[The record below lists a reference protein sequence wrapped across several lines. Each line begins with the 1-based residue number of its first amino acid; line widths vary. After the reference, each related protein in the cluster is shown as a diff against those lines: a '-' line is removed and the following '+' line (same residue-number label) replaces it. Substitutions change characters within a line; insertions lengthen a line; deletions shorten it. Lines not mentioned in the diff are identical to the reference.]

1 MQTTTHRPPGLVLTD
16 HRFVV
21 PLDYGDPGGESL
33 TVFARELVA
42 PRREGDA
49 LPWLVFFEGGPGFE
63 SPRPLARGHT
73 WLERALKD
81 WRVLLLDQRG
91 TGRSTPINGRTLAER
106 GSAEDQAEYLTH
118 FRADSIVRDAEH
130 IRRQLLDDDVRW
142 DVAGQSYGGF
152 CITSYLSLAPEGICQ
167 AFVMGGLPPLSASPD
182 DVYRALYPRVLEKNR
197 LYFERYPEDRGRLA
211 AVIEQLD
218 AGSVTLPGGDRLTP
232 ERLQCL
238 GIVFGMSDGFE
249 RVHYLLEEAFF
260 EDSDRPRFSDRF
272 LYLAEAA
279 TGFYANPLY
288 PALHEP
294 IYCQGTGAEWAA
306 HRVRDEFPA
315 FAPSSAEPVFTG
327 EMIFPWMFEQQAAL
341 RPLQEAAEL
350 LAHRSDWPALYDPAR
365 LGQCRARSA
374 AVIYHDDMYVDATAS
389 QATARAIAGLR
400 PWITN
405 QYQHDGGYEEGERL
419 FDRLVNMAGGEV

>member
-1 MQTTTHRPPGLVLTD
+1 MQTATHRAPGLVLTD
-16 HRFVV
+16 HQFLV
-21 PLDYGDPGGESL
+21 PVDHDDPAGESL
-33 TVFARELVA
+33 TVFAREAVA
-42 PRREGDA
+42 PRRERDA
-49 LPWLVFFEGGPGFE
+49 LPWLVFFQGGPGFE
-63 SPRPLARGHT
+63 SPRPLARVQI
-73 WLERALKD
+73 WMERALKD

-106 GSAEDQAEYLTH
+106 GSPERQAEYLTH

-130 IRRQLLDDDVRW
+130 IRRQLLGDDEQW

-152 CITSYLSLAPEGICQ
+152 CITTYLSLAPEGIRQ

-238 GIVFGMSDGFE
+238 GIVFGMHDGFE

-260 EDSDRPRFSDRF
+260 EDSDRARFSDRF
-272 LYLAEAA
+272 LYDAEAA

-288 PALHEP
+288 AALHEP
-294 IYCQGTGAEWAA
+294 IYCQGTAAGWAA
-306 HRVRDEFPA
+306 QRVRDEFPA
-315 FAPSSAEPVFTG
+315 FDPSSAEPVFTG

-341 RPLQEAAEL
+341 RPLQDAAEL
-350 LAHRSDWPALYDPAR
+350 LAQRSDWPALYDPAR
-365 LGQCRARSA
+365 LGQSRARSA
-374 AVIYHDDMYVDATAS
+374 AVIYHDDMYVDAIAS
-389 QATARAIAGLR
+389 QATARAIAGMR

-405 QYQHDGGYEEGERL
+405 QYQHDGGYEDGERL
-419 FDRLVNMAGGEV
+419 FDRLVNMASGEV

>member
-1 MQTTTHRPPGLVLTD
+1 MQTATHRAPGLVLTD
-16 HRFVV
+16 HQFLV
-21 PLDYGDPGGESL
+21 PLDHGDPAGESL
-33 TVFARELVA
+33 TVFAREAVA
-42 PRREGDA
+42 PRRERDA
-49 LPWLVFFEGGPGFE
+49 LPWLVFFQGGPGFE
-63 SPRPLARGHT
+63 SPRPLARVQI
-73 WLERALKD
+73 WMERALKD

-106 GSAEDQAEYLTH
+106 GSPERQAEYLTH

-130 IRRQLLDDDVRW
+130 IRRQLLADDEQW

-152 CITSYLSLAPEGICQ
+152 CITTYLSFAPEGIRQ

-218 AGSVTLPGGDRLTP
+218 AGSVMLPGGDRLTP

-238 GIVFGMSDGFE
+238 GIVFGMHDGFE

-272 LYLAEAA
+272 LYGAEAA

-288 PALHEP
+288 AALHEP
-294 IYCQGTGAEWAA
+294 IYCQGTAAGWAA
-306 HRVRDEFPA
+306 QRVRDEFPA
-315 FAPSSAEPVFTG
+315 FDPSSAEPVFTG

-341 RPLQEAAEL
+341 RPLQDAAEL
-350 LAHRSDWPALYDPAR
+350 LAQRSDWPALYDAAR
-365 LGQCRARSA
+365 LGQSRARSA
-374 AVIYHDDMYVDATAS
+374 AVIYHDDMYVDAIAS
-389 QATARAIAGLR
+389 QATARAIGGMR

-405 QYQHDGGYEEGERL
+405 QYQHDGGYEDGERL
-419 FDRLVNMAGGEV
+419 FDRLVNMASGEV